1 MKYLYQNMLKLVRDL
16 NLIMNLVHNFLLW
29 EMRLKTVYINVE
41 VSYIDSVTDLKNSEM
56 IFEKLLILN

>member
-1 MKYLYQNMLKLVRDL
+1 MLKLVRDL